1 MKRIWK
7 NIERNLGK
15 GIIVVSITASTVL
28 MSCGSNGGTDGMGSG
43 ANNDAEVE
51 EMDAGNSGI
60 DPKDENPNGIGTKQD
75 TKLESDTTS
84 TIDDGGTS
92 SVGSGSGVD
101 DRMGTES
108 NEGNTGTNTDMD
120 TGDMKTGNVDSGTGK
135 GTSTGSDNS
144 SKSRIESTTKGTNS
158 GPGSGTTAGSDGQQ

>member
-7 NIERNLGK
+7 NIERNLIK
-15 GIIVVSITASTVL
+15 GIMVVSITASTAL
-28 MSCGSNGGTDGMGSG
+28 MSCGSNGGADGMGSG
-43 ANNDAEVE
+43 ATNDAEVE
-51 EMDAGNSGI
+51 EMDGGI
-60 DPKDENPNGIGTKQD
+60 DAKDENPNGIGTKQD
-75 TKLESDTTS
+75 TKLDSDTTS

-108 NEGNTGTNTDMD
+108 SEGNTGTTTDMD
-120 TGDMKTGNVDSGTGK
+120 TGDMKTGNVDSGTDK

-144 SKSRIESTTKGTNS
+144 SKSRIESTKKGANS